1 MKETD
6 ITNLRLEDL
15 KANTQY
21 LVYATA
27 ITVNNEKEVE
37 SSGSENLTVWTEA
50 AIPAFVE
57 VLLSLQAGQF
67 FRFVFQTPTIE
78 PADLHIGTNMTV
90 HCIAM
95 GTPLPTVTLY
105 INGHLLR
112 SEITQ
117 HMVTMV
123 HNVTSDMGHVSCY
136 ADNGY
141 GTPMIASRT
150 ITILS
155 ELS

>member
-27 ITVNNEKEVE
+27 ITVNNETEVE

-67 FRFVFQTPTIE
+67 FRFVF
-78 PADLHIGTNMTV
+78 
-90 HCIAM
+90 
-95 GTPLPTVTLY
+95 
-105 INGHLLR
+105 
-112 SEITQ
+112 
-117 HMVTMV
+117 
-123 HNVTSDMGHVSCY
+123 
-136 ADNGY
+136 
-141 GTPMIASRT
+141 
-150 ITILS
+150 
-155 ELS
+155 